1 MSKQKR
7 VKNPDNKLG
16 FGRLLLW
23 STSSVS
29 VAISALVLGFVTAY
43 CTDTL
48 GLEPV
53 IVGAVFMVSKI
64 IDGVTDMVAGV
75 IIDKT
80 KTKWGK
86 GRPYEIFML
95 FLWLSTWLLFSVPES
110 FSNLAKYIWI
120 FFMYVFMNAVC
131 TTFLNGNNVVYL
143 VRAFKTK
150 EQQTKLTAY
159 GGFFTMG
166 AGFAF
171 NILFPLGVA
180 KIATSAAGWSRLI
193 GMMALPLTVLG
204 LVRMLTIKEQYNM
217 EADVHSEQLK
227 IRDIVNLFKT
237 NKPAVKIGLV
247 RFLTATVTGM
257 GVGIYYFTHVL
268 GNVGLMSVTAVFTVI
283 GLPLAFIM
291 PAIRRKW
298 GQDKMVTVGYIV
310 CMIGAAIMLIAGKNF
325 VLVLISGLLTSIG
338 AVPFTMMFNMYIIDC
353 ADYNEMLGNQRMEG
367 TMGAIFGLTSKIGS
381 AFGGFVLGAILSAV
395 GYNGTLA
402 VQPASSILAI
412 RILASVVPLIFY
424 IVVVLILRQVKL
436 DEKVK
441 NFSHEKMAEAQTAE
455 AQVVE
460 DSETPEASEVA
471 ELTAAA
477 EVAETIEE
485 VRETIEKESSEK

>member
-1 MSKQKR
+1 MSKEKR

-16 FGRLLLW
+16 FGKLLLW

-29 VAISALVLGFVTAY
+29 VAISALVLGFVTVY

-53 IVGAVFMVSKI
+53 IVGTVFLISKLV
-64 IDGVTDMVAGV
+64 DGVTDLIAGI

-80 KTKWGK
+80 NTRWGK

-95 FLWLSTWLLFSVPES
+95 FLWLSTWGLFSVPAS
-110 FSNLAKYIWI
+110 LSTAMKYVWI

-159 GGFFTMG
+159 SGFFTMG

-171 NILFPLGVA
+171 NILFPMGVA

-204 LVRMLTIKEQYNM
+204 LVRMLTIKEQYNQ
-217 EADVHSEQLK
+217 EADTKSESLK
-227 IRDIVNLFKT
+227 LTDVVTLFKT
-237 NKPAVKIGLV
+237 NRPAVMIGIV
-247 RFLTATVTGM
+247 RFLYATVTSM
-257 GVGIYYFTHVL
+257 GVSVYYFTHVI
-268 GNVGLMSVTAVFTVI
+268 GNVGLMGVTAAFSII

-291 PAIRRKW
+291 PTMRRKM
-298 GQDKMVTVGYIV
+298 GQDKMVTMGFMLNI
-310 CMIGAAIMLIAGKNF
+310 IGSVLMLLAGKNF
-325 VLVLISGLLTSIG
+325 IMVVIAGLFNAIG
-338 AVPFTMMFNMYIIDC
+338 AVPFNMMFNMYIIDC
-353 ADYNEMLGNQRMEG
+353 ADYNEMLGNQRLEG
-367 TMGAIFGLTSKIGS
+367 TMGAIFGLASKIGG
-381 AFGGFVLGAILSAV
+381 AFGGFVLGALLSLV
-395 GYNGTLA
+395 HYDGTLA
-402 VQPASSILAI
+402 VQPASSIMAI
-412 RILASVVPLIFY
+412 RLLASVVPLIFY
-424 IVVVLILRQVKL
+424 IVIVILMRMVKL

-441 NFSHEKMAEAQTAE
+441 NFSHEK
-455 AQVVE
+455 
-460 DSETPEASEVA
+460 
-471 ELTAAA
+471 AA
-477 EVAETIEE
+477 EEIG
-485 VRETIEKESSEK
+485 REA

>member
-1 MSKQKR
+1 MSKEKR
-7 VKNPDNKLG
+7 IKNPDNKLG

-29 VAISALVLGFVTAY
+29 VALSALVLGFVSVY

-53 IVGAVFMVSKI
+53 IVGTVLLISKLV
-64 IDGVTDMVAGV
+64 DGVTDLIAGV

-80 KTKWGK
+80 QTKWGK

-95 FLWLSTWLLFSVPES
+95 FLWLSTWGLFSVPTQ

-131 TTFLNGNNVVYL
+131 TTFLNGNNVVYM

-159 GGFFTMG
+159 SGFFTMG
-166 AGFAF
+166 AGFVF
-171 NILFPLGVA
+171 NILFPMGVA

-227 IRDIVNLFKT
+227 LTDVLTLFKT
-237 NKPAVKIGLV
+237 NRPAVMIGIV
-247 RFLTATVTGM
+247 RFLFATVSSM
-257 GVGIYYFTHVL
+257 GVGVYYFTHVI
-268 GNVGLMSVTAVFTVI
+268 GNVGLMGVTAAFSVI
-283 GLPLAFIM
+283 GLPLAFLM
-291 PAIRRKW
+291 PGMRRKW
-298 GQDKMVTVGYIV
+298 GQDKMVTIGFIV
-310 CMIGAAIMLIAGKNF
+310 CMIGYVIMFFAGSNFILVVIAGLF
-325 VLVLISGLLTSIG
+325 SAIG

-353 ADYNEMLGNQRMEG
+353 ADYNEMLGNQRLEG
-367 TMGAIFGLTSKIGS
+367 TMGALFGLTQKIGS
-381 AFGGFVLGAILSAV
+381 AFGGFVLGALLSLAH
-395 GYNGTLA
+395 YDGTLA
-402 VQPASSILAI
+402 VQPESSIMAI
-412 RILASVVPLIFY
+412 RILASIVPLIFY
-424 IVVVLILRQVKL
+424 VAIVLIMRHVKL
-436 DEKVK
+436 TEKVK
-441 NFSHEKMAEAQTAE
+441 DFSHEQMAQAQQPAEA
-455 AQVVE
+455 
-460 DSETPEASEVA
+460 
-471 ELTAAA
+471 
-477 EVAETIEE
+477 
-485 VRETIEKESSEK
+485 